1 MEWDPSCFFRLEGSP
16 SPYALLILNQPI
28 NEKAFGV
35 LSEHASYIICADG
48 GANRLYDMMKT
59 HGNESTELPDQIMG
73 DLDSIHPSTRK
84 HYEDLGVPIIKDP
97 DQYSTDFTK
106 CLKYLNSHAAE
117 IITSPRRQKRKP
129 ASTTQETT
137 ATAKKSQSTL
147 EIVILGGLGGR
158 VDQAFSQIH
167 HLYMMTQTQRQLRE
181 SQEPNAH
188 DETEKLG
195 HGAGGNLYLISEE
208 SITFILQEGNNIIYT
223 PATNRPDTDTP
234 DDQDSPVKES
244 QSHLKR
250 KRGQEGSAQPEY
262 FFEENIGIIPLSAPA
277 SITTQGFEWDVENW
291 HTEIGGQLS
300 TSNHIR
306 ADKVEVSTSVPVLF
320 TVELAQR
327 LKRA

>member
-1 MEWDPSCFFRLEGSP
+1 MEWDPSRFFRPEGSP
-16 SPYALLILNQPI
+16 SPYALLVLNQPI

-35 LSEHASYIICADG
+35 LSEH
-48 GANRLYDMMKT
+48 
-59 HGNESTELPDQIMG
+59 G
-73 DLDSIHPSTRK
+73 DLDSILSPVRK
-84 HYEDLGVPIIKDP
+84 HYEELGVSVVQDP

-117 IITSPRRQKRKP
+117 IITSPRHQKRGLNTSSSHS
-129 ASTTQETT
+129 A
-137 ATAKKSQSTL
+137 L
-147 EIVILGGLGGR
+147 EVVILGGLGGR

-181 SQEPNAH
+181 TQEPNGSA
-188 DETEKLG
+188 KLG
-195 HGAGGNLYLISEE
+195 SGAGGNLYLISEE
-208 SITFILQEGNNIIYT
+208 SITFVLQEGKNIIYT
-223 PATNRPDTDTP
+223 PATNRPDTDP
-234 DDQDSPVKES
+234 SVDQDSTVAEI
-244 QSHLKR
+244 
-250 KRGQEGSAQPEY
+250 EY

-277 SITTQGFEWDVENW
+277 SITTQGFEWDVKNW

-306 ADKVEVSTSVPVLF
+306 ADKVEVLTSVSVLF

>member
-1 MEWDPSCFFRLEGSP
+1 MS
-16 SPYALLILNQPI
+16 
-28 NEKAFGV
+28 
-35 LSEHASYIICADG
+35 
-48 GANRLYDMMKT
+48 
-59 HGNESTELPDQIMG
+59 
-73 DLDSIHPSTRK
+73 
-84 HYEDLGVPIIKDP
+84 IIKDP

-117 IITSPRRQKRKP
+117 IITSPRHQK
-129 ASTTQETT
+129 
-137 ATAKKSQSTL
+137 KKSSNQHHENSTANTPSSQLTL

-181 SQEPNAH
+181 SQEPDGNK
-188 DETEKLG
+188 KLG
-195 HGAGGNLYLISEE
+195 SGAGGNLYLISEE
-208 SITFILQEGNNIIYT
+208 SITFVLQEGKNIIYT
-223 PATNRPDTDTP
+223 PATNRPETNASANE
-234 DDQDSPVKES
+234 DSLIKEN
-244 QSHLKR
+244 QPPLKR
-250 KRGQEGSAQPEY
+250 KRDQETGAETEY

-277 SITTQGFEWDVENW
+277 SITTQGFEWDVEDW

>member
-1 MEWDPSCFFRLEGSP
+1 MEWNPSCFFRPEGSP
-16 SPYALLILNQPI
+16 SPYALLVLNQPI

-48 GANRLYDMMKT
+48 GANRLYDMMKIQ
-59 HGNESTELPDQIMG
+59 GREATELPDRIVG
-73 DLDSIHPSTRK
+73 DLDSILPTIRK
-84 HYEDLGVPIIKDP
+84 HYEDLGVPVIKDP

-117 IITSPRRQKRKP
+117 IITSPRRQKGKP
-129 ASTTQETT
+129 FSTTPP
-137 ATAKKSQSTL
+137 STL

-181 SQEPNAH
+181 SQEPDSQNGS
-188 DETEKLG
+188 EKLG

-208 SITFILQEGNNIIYT
+208 SITFVLQEGNNIIYT
-223 PATNRPDTDTP
+223 PATNRPDTDTS
-234 DDQDSPVKES
+234 DDQDSPAKENHS
-244 QSHLKR
+244 PLKR
-250 KRGQEGSAQPEY
+250 KRDQEAGAEVEY

-277 SITTQGFEWDVENW
+277 SITTQGFEWDVEDW

-306 ADKVEVSTSVPVLF
+306 ADKVEVSSSVPVLF

>member
-1 MEWDPSCFFRLEGSP
+1 MEWDPSRFFRLEGSP
-16 SPYALLILNQPI
+16 SPYALLVLNQPI

-35 LSEHASYIICADG
+35 LSEH
-48 GANRLYDMMKT
+48 
-59 HGNESTELPDQIMG
+59 
-73 DLDSIHPSTRK
+73 
-84 HYEDLGVPIIKDP
+84 DP

-117 IITSPRRQKRKP
+117 IIISPRHQKKKPSNKNQEGTSPNTP
-129 ASTTQETT
+129 SPL
-137 ATAKKSQSTL
+137 STL

-167 HLYMMTQTQRQLRE
+167 HLYMMTQTQRALRE
-181 SQEPNAH
+181 SQEPN
-188 DETEKLG
+188 ENQKIG
-195 HGAGGNLYLISEE
+195 PGAGGNLYLISEE
-208 SITFILQEGNNIIYT
+208 SITFVLQEGKNIIYT
-223 PATNRPDTDTP
+223 PATNRPDTDA
-234 DDQDSPVKES
+234 DASADQDSITQENQPP
-244 QSHLKR
+244 LKR
-250 KRGQEGSAQPEY
+250 KRDQETGAVMEY

-277 SITTQGFEWDVENW
+277 SITTLGFEWDVEDW